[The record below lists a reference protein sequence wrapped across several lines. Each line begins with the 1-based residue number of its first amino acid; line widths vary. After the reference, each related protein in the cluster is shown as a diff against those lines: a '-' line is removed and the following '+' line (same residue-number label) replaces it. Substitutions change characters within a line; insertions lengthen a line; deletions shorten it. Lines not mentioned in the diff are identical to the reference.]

1 MGKDITIT
9 IPDELL
15 QNAESWSQITHR
27 NLNETLT
34 DALKIVL
41 TPVHSAPSL
50 EQSVALLSDDEVLA
64 LTKLQMDETQGER
77 LNELLDMEQAGTLT
91 DKDHLSLMA
100 LMQIY
105 NQLWLRQAEALAE
118 AVKRCVHLPMRYDE
132 MGV

>member
-1 MGKDITIT
+1 MSKEITLT

-15 QNAESWSQITHR
+15 QNAESWSNLTHR

-41 TPVHSAPSL
+41 TPIHSDRSMEQQVISL
-50 EQSVALLSDDEVLA
+50 SNEEVLA
-64 LTKLQMDETQGER
+64 LTKVQMDESQGKR
-77 LNELLDMEQAGTLT
+77 LNKLLEKQQEGTLEAE
-91 DKDHLSLMA
+91 DHLALMA

-118 AVKRCVHLPMRYDE
+118 AVKRGIHPPMQP
-132 MGV
+132 